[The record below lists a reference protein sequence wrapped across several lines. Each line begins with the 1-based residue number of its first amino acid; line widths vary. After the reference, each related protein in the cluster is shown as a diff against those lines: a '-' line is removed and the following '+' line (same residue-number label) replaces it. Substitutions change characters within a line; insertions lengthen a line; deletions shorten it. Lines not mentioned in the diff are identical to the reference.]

1 MSRTDGQDL
10 YYRRINAD
18 GNFVESEDQLLCNA
32 PYDQIYPLISTI
44 GNQAII
50 GWQDRRMSHYTNGY
64 GIYSQRIDAYGSSL
78 PPEITPEVVLF
89 KSCYP
94 NPFSKS
100 TNIVWEQKDHS
111 RVSINIYNLKGQLV
125 KSLTPSSMA
134 LGEHNIVWNSD
145 DEKGK
150 TVGNGIYF
158 IRLQYEDKV
167 ITRKVM
173 HLK

>member
-1 MSRTDGQDL
+1 
-10 YYRRINAD
+10 
-18 GNFVESEDQLLCNA
+18 
-32 PYDQIYPLISTI
+32 
-44 GNQAII
+44 
-50 GWQDRRMSHYTNGY
+50 
-64 GIYSQRIDAYGSSL
+64 
-78 PPEITPEVVLF
+78 
-89 KSCYP
+89 
-94 NPFSKS
+94 
-100 TNIVWEQKDHS
+100 
-111 RVSINIYNLKGQLV
+111 
-125 KSLTPSSMA
+125 MA